1 MTVEDTK
8 ALFLKYINIFNV
20 ALTKHRETVIYKQ
33 ILELAEKMLGDKIIG
48 IEVASENATDSVVH
62 FSIRFNAGTFD
73 VVSHDKVES
82 ELIWKFKDTYLQ
94 KVVDNSHDYV
104 EHPEK
109 FEWDWLKS
117 YLGIENS

>member
-1 MTVEDTK
+1 MSDEDTK
-8 ALFLKYINIFNV
+8 TLFLKYTNIFNV

-33 ILELAEKMLGDKIIG
+33 ILDLAEKMLEDKIIG
-48 IEVASENATDSVVH
+48 IEVSSESTTDPVVH

-73 VVSHDKVES
+73 VVSHDKEES
-82 ELIWKFKDTYLQ
+82 ELIWKFKATYLK
-94 KVVDNSHDYV
+94 KVVENSHDYV

-117 YLGIENS
+117 YLGMEK